1 MLLKML
7 DYEGFGGEYAFVYLP
22 IDFDTGVGLGYA
34 FVDLVH
40 ASVVPR
46 FWKAFDGYKRWM
58 FPSAKVCKVSW
69 SNPHQGLAS
78 NVKRYRNSPLMHDTV
93 PDEYRPV
100 LFSNGERVAFP
111 APTKEL
117 WAPHVNKIAKNS
129 KGGSRQCLIFSG
141 L

>member
-40 ASVVPR
+40 ASVVPQ
-46 FWKAFDGYKRWM
+46 FWKTFDGYKRWM

-69 SNPHQGLAS
+69 SNSHQGLAS
-78 NVKRYRNSPLMHDTV
+78 NVKRYRNSPLMHESV

-100 LFSNGERVAFP
+100 LFQDGGRIDFPSPSRELMAPKFIKAPRRPNG
-111 APTKEL
+111 K
-117 WAPHVNKIAKNS
+117 
-129 KGGSRQCLIFSG
+129 Q
-141 L
+141 